1 MAVCLLEK
9 SLTKDNQCAYSLPQ
23 IVEIYLA
30 NFADVTGTT
39 LDESKQEVKGITLA
53 SGKKFYKVEPAKNS
67 ASWSDVLQTGA
78 NGNKF
83 KVQTI
88 GFTYNG
94 AYDADAVDT
103 VDALALGKFIAV
115 ARLADGSYVMLGRLT
130 GLEADADGVQNTG
143 SGDASAESGLVV
155 SLTAN
160 TTESALPL
168 SAEAIETVVSGSK
181 E

>member
-1 MAVCLLEK
+1 MAVCLLNQG
-9 SLTKDNQCAYSLPQ
+9 LTKDNQCAYSLPQ

-30 NFADVTGTT
+30 NFADVTATT
-39 LDESKQEVKGITLA
+39 LNESKQEVETITLA
-53 SGKKFYKVEPAKNS
+53 ASKKFYKVEPAKNS
-67 ASWSDVLQTGA
+67 ASWSDNLQVGA

-83 KVQTI
+83 KAQTI

-94 AYDADAVDT
+94 LYDADMVDT
-103 VDALALGKFIAV
+103 VDALALGKYIAV

-130 GLEADADGVQNTG
+130 GLEADADGVTNTG
-143 SGDASAESGLVV
+143 SGDATAEAGLVV
-155 SLTAN
+155 TLTAN

-168 SAEAIETVVSGSK
+168 SADAIKTVTGAT